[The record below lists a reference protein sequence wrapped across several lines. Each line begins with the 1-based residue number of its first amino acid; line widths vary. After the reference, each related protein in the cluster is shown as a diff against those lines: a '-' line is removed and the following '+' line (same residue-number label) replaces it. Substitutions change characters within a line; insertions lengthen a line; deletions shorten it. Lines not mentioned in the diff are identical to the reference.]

1 MTLDWVGR
9 LSGVVR
15 RLEPSHGCFTS
26 SLRASS
32 PDHWTNSCIT
42 PCRKSP
48 SRIFPC
54 MYVALY
60 PFFQFVTSPNTW
72 TVMLTT
78 SQEITVTN
86 YTGEAREYLKKLI
99 TAMGAT
105 FTPSMTGKNTVL
117 IAALYVPFPFLFP
130 LSLLLA
136 FFLLPLIFSSFL
148 LFFPPYFRLLIHSTP
163 QPLSGTKATK
173 ALSWS
178 ILVVNHTWLENC
190 FVQWRNL
197 TVGVEKYIVF
207 PPGVILARSL
217 GRGVW
222 VWDGGSRK
230 R

>member
-1 MTLDWVGR
+1 MTSDWIGR

-42 PCRKSP
+42 PCRKNP
-48 SRIFPC
+48 SRIFPY

-60 PFFQFVTSPNTW
+60 PFFHFVTFPNVW

-117 IAALYVPFPFLFP
+117 IAALYVPFPLLFP
-130 LSLLLA
+130 SPSSPLSPASHLL
-136 FFLLPLIFSSFL
+136 FLPSLFSS
-148 LFFPPYFRLLIHSTP
+148 LFQITNLFHSSACREQK
-163 QPLSGTKATK
+163 QPKPS
-173 ALSWS
+173 
-178 ILVVNHTWLENC
+178 
-190 FVQWRNL
+190 
-197 TVGVEKYIVF
+197 
-207 PPGVILARSL
+207 PGPSQ
-217 GRGVW
+217 
-222 VWDGGSRK
+222 S
-230 R
+230 